1 MSVLMDLDGVSV
13 SLGDRTV
20 LKNVSLQAA
29 QSEFIGLVGPN
40 GAGKSTLLRAAAGL
54 IPVESGARKVIGND
68 LHALNARERA
78 QKLAYLPQMR
88 PVYWGVTARAIVALG
103 RFAFGAPLREDAQDA
118 AAIDRALA
126 DCAATHLADRAASTL
141 SGGEL
146 ARIHLARALA
156 GETPL
161 LLADEPIA
169 ALDPEHQFSV
179 MALLRE
185 KADEGRAVIAALH
198 DLPLAARYCTRI
210 IVLHDGAVAADGAP
224 ETALTP
230 KLLREVFR
238 VEGAM
243 EKHGGAAALRLGLL
257 QG

>member
-1 MSVLMDLDGVSV
+1 MSALMELDGISV
-13 SLGDRTV
+13 SLGERTV
-20 LKNVSLQAA
+20 LKSVSLQAA
-29 QSEFIGLVGPN
+29 QGEFIGLVGPN

-54 IPVESGARKVIGND
+54 IPVEGGGRKVGGTE
-68 LHALNARERA
+68 LATLNARERA
-78 QKLAYLPQMR
+78 RQLAYLPQMR
-88 PVYWGVTARAIVALG
+88 PVYWGVSARAIVALG
-103 RFAFGAPLREDAQDA
+103 RFAFGAPLREDPQDA

-126 DCAATHLADRAASTL
+126 DCAATHLANRAASTL

-146 ARIHLARALA
+146 ARIHLTRALA

-179 MALLRE
+179 MSLLRK

-210 IVLHDGAVAADGAP
+210 IVLQDGAIAGDGAP

-230 KLLREVFR
+230 KLLREASR
-238 VEGAM
+238 VDGVM
-243 EKHGGAAALRLGLL
+243 EKRGDATALRLGLL

>member
-1 MSVLMDLDGVSV
+1 MSALIELDGISV
-13 SLGDRTV
+13 SLGERTV

-29 QSEFIGLVGPN
+29 QGEFIGLVGPN
-40 GAGKSTLLRAAAGL
+40 GAGKSTLLRATAGL
-54 IPVESGARKVIGND
+54 IPVEGGARKVSVND
-68 LHALNARERA
+68 LDELNARERA
-78 QKLAYLPQMR
+78 RKLAYLPQMR
-88 PVYWGVTARAIVALG
+88 PVYWGVSARAIVALG
-103 RFAFGAPLREDAQDA
+103 RFAFGAPLREDPRDA

-179 MALLRE
+179 MALLRK

-210 IVLHDGAVAADGAP
+210 VVLHDGFIATDGAP
-224 ETALTP
+224 ATALTP
-230 KLLREVFR
+230 QLLREVFR
-238 VEGAM
+238 IDGAM
-243 EKHGGAAALRLGLL
+243 EKHGDATALRIGLL